1 VWSYSW
7 CFFWYFF
14 YGVGGFITSDKLTQ
28 SEAAH
33 PVKLFF
39 EINKDRENL
48 FFLADLLKRTVRTA
62 RRIRSQAR
70 TAQPMQADCTHAP
83 RLILTPYAN
92 ATTPPASQAATH

>member
-1 VWSYSW
+1 VFRFHGI
-7 CFFWYFF
+7 FFWYVF

-83 RLILTPYAN
+83 RLILTPD
-92 ATTPPASQAATH
+92 PHASR